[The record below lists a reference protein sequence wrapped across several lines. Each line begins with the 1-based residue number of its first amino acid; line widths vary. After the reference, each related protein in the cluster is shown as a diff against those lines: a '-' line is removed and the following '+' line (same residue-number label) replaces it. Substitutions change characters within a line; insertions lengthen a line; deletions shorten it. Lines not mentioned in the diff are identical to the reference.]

1 MAVVAAVHT
10 SSPNSRQGETD
21 DAYTHVI
28 SRLPCRP
35 ADLLARALLR
45 KRRAAGAGGSTT
57 GRTAGRLGA
66 DLHQH
71 GGDRVSPSRALP
83 KPQSV
88 WAGRPDRVYGC
99 AAGRPPNGRT
109 VVFLHG
115 GSYYG
120 WYWKEQIKA
129 LRNEG
134 FRVIVKDRLGWG
146 KSSKP
151 ILPYSISLHASNT
164 ARVLEHLG
172 ISEAAVVGHSIGGQM
187 ATRFAFLYPGM
198 TTHLVLVNAVG
209 LTDNRAGRG
218 FRPMSGEIEVDADPQ
233 EVYES
238 GVRTDLRR
246 YVNWRPQFMEHL
258 RIRYGQA
265 LSGEWPRLRYVRSL
279 GSNLRSI
286 DSVVN
291 DWPHIQTKAMVLG
304 GEEDGPNFPE
314 NARRAAESLPNAEL
328 VLIPNVGHNPHEE
341 VPEIVNAE
349 LIRFLSSDPDE
360 PASEDW

>member
-10 SSPNSRQGETD
+10 PSSNSRQGKPMT
-21 DAYTHVI
+21 
-28 SRLPCRP
+28 LPRTSFRDFLAVPPICLLVLCFASVELRAQGDQPPAEPP
-35 ADLLARALLR
+35 ADWGPISINMEEIEYPHPVHFLNLNL
-45 KRRAAGAGGSTT
+45 
-57 GRTAGRLGA
+57 
-66 DLHQH
+66 
-71 GGDRVSPSRALP
+71 
-83 KPQSV
+83 
-88 WAGRPDRVYGC
+88 YGQDVRI
-99 AAGRPPNGRT
+99 AYMDVPPVGPPNGRT

-120 WYWKEQIKA
+120 WYWKEQIEA

-134 FRVIVKDRLGWG
+134 FRVVVKDRLGWG

-279 GSNLRSI
+279 GGNLRSV